1 MNNRLLKIASYIDSS
16 DKVADIG
23 CDQALLSIYLAKKN
37 IKSIASDVRSHIIDR
52 CKESIEKLN
61 LQDFIDLRVGDGLES
76 LKLKEVDTLVLSG
89 LGTHTILNI
98 INESKEQYKKI
109 ITISNNHHAILRSG
123 MKKLGYKVLLEEII
137 YDKNKYYNLI
147 IFVPG
152 SLNYSLNELNIGVNH
167 QNKEML
173 KSYNK
178 VLLKKYMKIYK
189 KSNNKNIKELID
201 IIKSYKY

>member
-147 IFVPG
+147 IFVPD
-152 SLNYSLNELNIGVNH
+152 L
-167 QNKEML
+167 
-173 KSYNK
+173 
-178 VLLKKYMKIYK
+178 
-189 KSNNKNIKELID
+189 
-201 IIKSYKY
+201 